1 MHRFSRILKKTLTAT
16 GLTLGLAAC
25 ALTAEAALEGPI
37 PTKGMPTMAS
47 FGSDGCAP
55 CKQMLPVL
63 EKLDKAYEGRAAIR
77 YLNLTQYP
85 ELAGYFKI
93 TSVPTQIFYD
103 HTGKEIGWH
112 AGYIDEGSI
121 REALDGMLADQKK
134 AGQ

>member
-1 MHRFSRILKKTLTAT
+1 MLQFSRILKKTMTAA
-16 GLTLGLAAC
+16 GLALGLAAV
-25 ALTAEAALEGPI
+25 TATANAALEGPI
-37 PTKGMPTMAS
+37 PTKDMPTMAS

-55 CKQMLPVL
+55 CKLMLPVL
-63 EKLDKAYEGRAAIR
+63 EKLDKEYEGRVAIR

-121 REALDGMLADQKK
+121 REAIDGMLADQKK
-134 AGQ
+134 AAK

>member
-1 MHRFSRILKKTLTAT
+1 MRQISQTIFTAA
-16 GLTLGLAAC
+16 LTLGLAAFS
-25 ALTAEAALEGPI
+25 LTADAALEGPI
-37 PTKGMPTMAS
+37 PTKGMPTVAS

-55 CKQMLPVL
+55 CKLMEPVL
-63 EKLDKAYEGRAAIR
+63 EKLDKEFEGRVAIR

-112 AGYIDEGSI
+112 AGFIDEGSI
-121 REALDGMLADQKK
+121 REAIDGMLAEQKK
-134 AGQ
+134 AEKKAK